1 MLHEMGLMYIIP
13 TPTTSYQFFWTL
25 GAKFG
30 ARCHNRM
37 APPCTTGA
45 SHMRSQCG
53 HRERQKWSNKRPRRR
68 AVPKLGNTL
77 GAQVQSSSKTQLSS
91 KLNANP
97 TWPIHASSNW
107 PKAGERDLIL
117 SKWGKLHQLPEL
129 WTPTQGDKL
138 LQRKMLNG
146 KLVEEQHSNGG
157 KAIGRSRNENLH
169 ILGSTG
175 HGFASIIEWKLIS
188 DSS

>member
-1 MLHEMGLMYIIP
+1 MLHEMGLMYRIP
-13 TPTTSYQFFWTL
+13 TPTTSYPFFWTF

-30 ARCHNRM
+30 ARCHSRR
-37 APPCTTGA
+37 ALPCTTGA

-68 AVPKLGNTL
+68 AVPKLGNTF

-107 PKAGERDLIL
+107 PKPGGEIWFFLNEGSSISCL
-117 SKWGKLHQLPEL
+117 SYEHLLKVTSYSKGKCWMASLLKSSI
-129 WTPTQGDKL
+129 PT
-138 LQRKMLNG
+138 
-146 KLVEEQHSNGG
+146 EEKQ
-157 KAIGRSRNENLH
+157 
-169 ILGSTG
+169 
-175 HGFASIIEWKLIS
+175 
-188 DSS
+188 